1 MGRHE
6 IVHAAQ
12 LLFSERGYA
21 GTSMRDIADVV
32 GIKAGSLYAHI
43 DTKQDLLFG
52 IIGDASDRFLEGI
65 DDIVHSRGPAPQRLA
80 EAMRRHLLLI
90 AEQLDGAR
98 VFFHEWRSLNEEQ
111 RGEML
116 DKRRRYEQYFVA
128 LIEEGVRDGDFAT
141 TDSKLAAT
149 ALMSL
154 LNWSYTWLDPKGPLA
169 PEQVADFFAEFAIR
183 GLSAAPVAGA
193 RKSIRANPP
202 RPGSRKASA

>member
-6 IVHAAQ
+6 IVHAAE

-21 GTSMRDIADVV
+21 GTSMRDIADAV

-52 IIGDASDRFLEGI
+52 IISEASDRFLEGVE
-65 DDIVHSRGPAPQRLA
+65 DVVSAPGSASERLA

-111 RGEML
+111 REKML
-116 DKRRRYEQYFVA
+116 DKRRRYEQHFVD
-128 LIEEGVRDGDFAT
+128 LIEEGVRDGHFST
-141 TDSKLAAT
+141 NDSKLAAT

-154 LNWSYTWLDPKGPLA
+154 LNWSYTWLQPSGPMS
-169 PEQVADFFAEFAIR
+169 PEQVADFFAEFALR
-183 GLSAAPVAGA
+183 GLSPAPAASAV
-193 RKSIRANPP
+193 KTERANRP
-202 RPGSRKASA
+202 RTRSRKASA